1 MSTFRH
7 PRTHNERKA
16 DQALLHDGDTA
27 APRAKARVRSGK
39 SGKQL
44 PTERNDLIAAARSD
58 RGRGK
63 KRTRD
68 HRG

>member
-1 MSTFRH
+1 MPFFRH

-16 DQALLHDGDTA
+16 DQALATERDGA

-39 SGKQL
+39 SGTQL

-63 KRTRD
+63 RRTRD